1 MKSRARMDDNKPN
14 TGAEGE
20 LLELRNVSAGY
31 GAVTVLRDVSL
42 SVAPSTVVAVLGPNG
57 AGKTTLLKVAT
68 GLVKA
73 SSGEVLLAGEAITG
87 SPAHAIARKGFF
99 HIPEGRGI
107 FPSLNVR
114 ENIVLVSPRGEEK
127 ESIERVAQL
136 FPVLGSRLR
145 QVAGSLSGG
154 EQQMLALVRA
164 MVSNPRIVAVDEAS
178 LGLSP
183 AMVDTIYEALQQIVD
198 SGVALILVEQYVTR
212 AIDFADYVYLINR
225 GAVVHSGPT
234 QDVQADTLFA
244 ALFGGG
250 VRECRLHVGRD
261 IVSNDYNGR
270 LVVVVDLRNGPLRSY
285 RLNADS

>member
-1 MKSRARMDDNKPN
+1 MMEHTTADSAAGGN
-14 TGAEGE
+14 
-20 LLELRNVSAGY
+20 LLELRSVNAGY
-31 GAVTVLRDVSL
+31 GALTVLRDVSL

-57 AGKTTLLKVAT
+57 AGKTTLLRVAT

-73 SSGEVLLAGEAITG
+73 SRGQVLLSGEDITR
-87 SPAHAIARKGFF
+87 SSAHAIARKGFF

-114 ENIVLVSPRGEEK
+114 ENIVLGSPKGGEK

-136 FPVLGSRLR
+136 FPALGSRLG

-164 MVSNPRIVAVDEAS
+164 MVSKARIVAVDEAS

-183 AMVDTIYEALQQIVD
+183 AMVDRIYEALQQIVE

-212 AIDFADYVYLINR
+212 AVEFADYVYLINR
-225 GAVVHSGPT
+225 GAVVHSGPA

-244 ALFGGG
+244 RYLG
-250 VRECRLHVGRD
+250 E
-261 IVSNDYNGR
+261 
-270 LVVVVDLRNGPLRSY
+270 
-285 RLNADS
+285 

>member
-1 MKSRARMDDNKPN
+1 MSAGARIENKTSDSGRGGN
-14 TGAEGE
+14 
-20 LLELRNVSAGY
+20 LLELRNVNAGY
-31 GAVTVLRDVSL
+31 GAVPVLRDVSL
-42 SVAPSTVVAVLGPNG
+42 SVAPSAVVAVLGPNG
-57 AGKTTLLKVAT
+57 AGKTTLLRVAT

-73 SSGEVLLAGEAITG
+73 SSGEVLLSGEDITR
-87 SPAHAIARKGFF
+87 SSAHAIARKGFF

-114 ENIVLVSPRGEEK
+114 ENIVLVSPKGEEK
-127 ESIERVAQL
+127 ASIERVAQL
-136 FPVLGSRLR
+136 FPVLGSRLG

-164 MVSNPRIVAVDEAS
+164 MVSNAQIVAVDEAS

-183 AMVDTIYEALQQIVD
+183 AMVDRIYEALKRIVE

-212 AIDFADYVYLINR
+212 AIEFADYVYLINR

-244 ALFGGG
+244 RYLG
-250 VRECRLHVGRD
+250 EE
-261 IVSNDYNGR
+261 
-270 LVVVVDLRNGPLRSY
+270 
-285 RLNADS
+285 

>member
-1 MKSRARMDDNKPN
+1 MRTRARIDDKTPN
-14 TGAEGE
+14 SGAGE
-20 LLELRNVSAGY
+20 DLLELRNVNAGY

-57 AGKTTLLKVAT
+57 AGKTTLLRVAT

-73 SSGEVLLAGEAITG
+73 SSGEVLLSGQDITR
-87 SPAHAIARKGFF
+87 SSAHAIARKGFF

-114 ENIVLVSPRGEEK
+114 ENIVLVSPKGEEK
-127 ESIERVAQL
+127 ASIERVAQL
-136 FPVLGSRLR
+136 FPLLGSRLG

-164 MVSNPRIVAVDEAS
+164 MVSNAQIVAVDEAS

-183 AMVDTIYEALQQIVD
+183 AMVDRIYEALKQIVE

-212 AIDFADYVYLINR
+212 AIEFADYVYLINR
-225 GAVVHSGPT
+225 GSIVHSGPT

-244 ALFGGG
+244 RYLG
-250 VRECRLHVGRD
+250 EQ
-261 IVSNDYNGR
+261 
-270 LVVVVDLRNGPLRSY
+270 
-285 RLNADS
+285 

>member
-1 MKSRARMDDNKPN
+1 MIEDEAADS
-14 TGAEGE
+14 GAGE
-20 LLELRNVSAGY
+20 DLLELRGVSAGY

-57 AGKTTLLKVAT
+57 AGKTTLLRVAT

-73 SSGEVLLAGEAITG
+73 SSGQVLLSGEDITRL
-87 SPAHAIARKGFF
+87 SAHAIARKGFF

-114 ENIVLVSPRGEEK
+114 ENIVLGSPKGGEK
-127 ESIERVAQL
+127 ASIERVAQL
-136 FPVLGSRLR
+136 FPALGSRFG

-164 MVSNPRIVAVDEAS
+164 MVSKARIVAVDEAS

-183 AMVDTIYEALQQIVD
+183 AMVDRIYEALKQIVE

-212 AIDFADYVYLINR
+212 AVEFADYVYLINR
-225 GAVVHSGPT
+225 GAVVHSGPAR
-234 QDVQADTLFA
+234 DVQADTLFA
-244 ALFGGG
+244 RYLG
-250 VRECRLHVGRD
+250 E
-261 IVSNDYNGR
+261 
-270 LVVVVDLRNGPLRSY
+270 
-285 RLNADS
+285 

>member
-1 MKSRARMDDNKPN
+1 MMEHTTSDS
-14 TGAEGE
+14 GAGGN
-20 LLELRNVSAGY
+20 LLELRSVNAGY
-31 GAVTVLRDVSL
+31 GALTVLRDVSL

-57 AGKTTLLKVAT
+57 AGKTTLLRVAT

-73 SSGEVLLAGEAITG
+73 SRGQVLLSGEDITR
-87 SPAHAIARKGFF
+87 SSAHAIARKGFF

-114 ENIVLVSPRGEEK
+114 ENIVLGSPKRGEK

-136 FPVLGSRLR
+136 FPALGSRLG

-164 MVSNPRIVAVDEAS
+164 MVSKARIVAVDEAS

-183 AMVDTIYEALQQIVD
+183 AMVDRIYEALQQIVE

-212 AIDFADYVYLINR
+212 AVEFADYVYLINR
-225 GAVVHSGPT
+225 GAVVHSGPA

-244 ALFGGG
+244 RYLG
-250 VRECRLHVGRD
+250 E
-261 IVSNDYNGR
+261 
-270 LVVVVDLRNGPLRSY
+270 
-285 RLNADS
+285 

>member
-1 MKSRARMDDNKPN
+1 MRARARMDNKKSE
-14 TGAEGE
+14 TGAGGD

-42 SVAPSTVVAVLGPNG
+42 SVAPSTVVAVLNG
-57 AGKTTLLKVAT
+57 AGKTTLLRVAT

-73 SSGEVLLAGEAITG
+73 SSGEVLLAGEHITG

-127 ESIERVAQL
+127 VSIERAAEL

-164 MVSNPRIVAVDEAS
+164 MVSNARIVAVDEAS

-183 AMVDTIYEALQQIVD
+183 VWLTP
-198 SGVALILVEQYVTR
+198 STRPCNRSWSLVWR
-212 AIDFADYVYLINR
+212 
-225 GAVVHSGPT
+225 
-234 QDVQADTLFA
+234 
-244 ALFGGG
+244 
-250 VRECRLHVGRD
+250 
-261 IVSNDYNGR
+261 
-270 LVVVVDLRNGPLRSY
+270 
-285 RLNADS
+285 